1 MTSPIEL
8 ALEDGRRTSF
18 VHYPSGKSRQLLVVL
33 AHGAGAGQ
41 RHPFLAA
48 TATGLASRGIDVV
61 TFDFPY
67 MHARKGA
74 PDKAPVLEH
83 CFRAVVDA
91 ARSLP
96 ALRRHRLFL
105 GGKSMGGR
113 MATHLAA
120 QGLDGLLGVFV
131 LGYPL
136 HPPGQPAKLRVA
148 HFPDMTVPLLI
159 VQGERDTFGAPAEFE
174 AHLMII
180 PTAVALHPIAGADHS
195 LTVRG
200 KRGPEVFEQT
210 LETVNEWITQVASA
224 SSSSVPKI

>member
-1 MTSPIEL
+1 MASPIEL
-8 ALEDGRRTSF
+8 ALEDSRRTTF
-18 VHYPSGKSRQLLVVL
+18 VHYPADKDWRLLVVL

-41 RHPFLAA
+41 RHPFIAA
-48 TATGLASRGIDVV
+48 TGNGLASRGIDVV

-83 CFRAVVDA
+83 CFRAVAGA

-136 HPPGQPAKLRVA
+136 HPPGQPAKLRVT
-148 HFPDMTVPLLI
+148 HFPDIAVPLLI
-159 VQGERDTFGAPAEFE
+159 VQGERDAFGSPTELE
-174 AHLMII
+174 SHLKAI
-180 PTAVALHPIAGADHS
+180 PTAVVLHPVGGADHS

-200 KRGPEVFEQT
+200 TRGPEVFEQT
-210 LETVNEWITQVASA
+210 LQTVNDWISRVADA
-224 SSSSVPKI
+224 